1 MRELPTVYI
10 KNFRSDLYV
19 IVKTDITKGGHMLS
33 ENEKITGTFINEIVI
48 NKYIDKTIKAW
59 STSKKANIDNLVD
72 NYGYYYEGGE
82 DEEYTSLDYLHETFA
97 NRVEVLSL
105 FMKELNGV
113 QDRIHHFLEM
123 MQDTQKTISS

>member
-1 MRELPTVYI
+1 
-10 KNFRSDLYV
+10 
-19 IVKTDITKGGHMLS
+19 MLS

-48 NKYIDKTIKAW
+48 DKYIDETIKAW

-72 NYGYYYEGGE
+72 NYGYYYEGRE
-82 DEEYTSLDYLHETFA
+82 DDEYTSLDHLHDAFA
-97 NRVEVLSL
+97 NKAEVLRL

-123 MQDTQKTISS
+123 MQEAPLLSLGEVNE

>member
-1 MRELPTVYI
+1 
-10 KNFRSDLYV
+10 
-19 IVKTDITKGGHMLS
+19 MLS

-48 NKYIDKTIKAW
+48 DKYIDETIKAW

-72 NYGYYYEGGE
+72 NYGYYYEGRE
-82 DEEYTSLDYLHETFA
+82 DDEYTSLDHLHDAFA
-97 NRVEVLSL
+97 NKAEVLRL

-123 MQDTQKTISS
+123 MQEAPKNISS

>member
-1 MRELPTVYI
+1 
-10 KNFRSDLYV
+10 
-19 IVKTDITKGGHMLS
+19 MLS

-48 NKYIDKTIKAW
+48 NKYIDETIKAW

-82 DEEYTSLDYLHETFA
+82 DEEYTSLDYLHETFT